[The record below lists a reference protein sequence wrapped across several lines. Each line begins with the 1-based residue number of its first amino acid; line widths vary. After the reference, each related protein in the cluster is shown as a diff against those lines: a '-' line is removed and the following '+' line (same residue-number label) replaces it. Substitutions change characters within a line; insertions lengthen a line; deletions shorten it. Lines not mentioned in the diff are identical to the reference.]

1 MTPCIMQLAS
11 QRVIQLLV
19 NPWVLQLLFRIIMT
33 RYDKC
38 LQEFAY
44 AGCGFA
50 VCARDC
56 YDLLSDKQH
65 MQNTHEYSV
74 YLSLF
79 SRIAH
84 LALDKVFKWSP
95 KMTKHDHIFFV
106 RFHGSMVSVS
116 CGTPLRA
123 VCHLHHRVNHASRPL
138 CRGTEFGGD
147 RWNSALGGEEW
158 SCQWFCMKNAWK
170 PLRSTLS
177 VALHGWAVFESTTCP
192 VRPVTCWLGSCS

>member
-79 SRIAH
+79 TRIAH

-116 CGTPLRA
+116 CETPLRA

-138 CRGTEFGGD
+138 CRGTEFGGACKEIGET
-147 RWNSALGGEEW
+147 RHSGGGMELSMILHEK
-158 SCQWFCMKNAWK
+158 CMKSTALDSISCIAW
-170 PLRSTLS
+170 LS
-177 VALHGWAVFESTTCP
+177 CFWKHNMSGTSRNMLA
-192 VRPVTCWLGSCS
+192 